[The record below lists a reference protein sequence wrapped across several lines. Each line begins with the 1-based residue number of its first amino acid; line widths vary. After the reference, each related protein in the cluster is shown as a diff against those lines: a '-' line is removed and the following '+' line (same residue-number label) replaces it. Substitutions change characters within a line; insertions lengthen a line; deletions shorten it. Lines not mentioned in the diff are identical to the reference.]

1 MTSVLCLIAV
11 LPFLGL
17 VTGFISPPPP
27 LASSPTQ
34 SALCWRSSATFNS
47 VVSSLSSSS
56 RMDELD
62 ADAVDMT
69 KEEVE
74 MGDHTEPIHVPK
86 DGENDYGGGSKFK
99 RLMEQAQQR
108 SRSSTSS
115 TTSPAATTTTTAT
128 GGGVPPSTA
137 ASSQD
142 APLPSGWESTL
153 DPSSGQTYY
162 YNSSTQATSWTRPA
176 STSPQE
182 QQKEEKVAETAT
194 SATTVPSSSEDNT
207 TTENNND
214 AMGLRM
220 ALRSSQLQV
229 QELTTDLA
237 DAQSRILTMQELVT
251 RLEDDTKVFKTEI
264 MKLRERDD
272 TTIDD
277 ENENEDTNTEDKV
290 AGRGSNGTGTPTPNE
305 ETQDGSA
312 PDEETTVAATTL
324 SLATKTKVPKLDMTQ
339 QETETLHAAVLAMD
353 VRAVTAMVDT
363 QGMALDVNTT
373 EAAFWAVV
381 NAIDTAEHN
390 DQALTG
396 DISTMI
402 HHIFDADFQH
412 LLEREQ
418 IRTNITCT
426 FSWPLLLL
434 VLLMLL
440 LLLLGLVFVR

>member
-1 MTSVLCLIAV
+1 
-11 LPFLGL
+11 
-17 VTGFISPPPP
+17 
-27 LASSPTQ
+27 
-34 SALCWRSSATFNS
+34 
-47 VVSSLSSSS
+47 
-56 RMDELD
+56 
-62 ADAVDMT
+62 
-69 KEEVE
+69 

-108 SRSSTSS
+108 SRSSSSS
-115 TTSPAATTTTTAT
+115 TTIPAATTTTGTTTAT
-128 GGGVPPSTA
+128 GGGGPPSTA
-137 ASSQD
+137 VSPD

-162 YNSSTQATSWTRPA
+162 YNSSTQATSWTRPV
-176 STSPQE
+176 SSPQE
-182 QQKEEKVAETAT
+182 QQKEVVAVTAAP
-194 SATTVPSSSEDNT
+194 ATPVTEPSSSVENT
-207 TTENNND
+207 NTENNTD

-237 DAQSRILTMQELVT
+237 DAQSRILTMQELIT
-251 RLEDDTKVFKTEI
+251 RLDDDTKIFKTEI
-264 MKLRERDD
+264 LKLREREDD
-272 TTIDD
+272 NNIDD
-277 ENENEDTNTEDKV
+277 DNENDDD
-290 AGRGSNGTGTPTPNE
+290 AGRSSAGTGTPASYE
-305 ETQDGSA
+305 ETKEASE
-312 PDEETTVAATTL
+312 PDEETAVAATTL
-324 SLATKTKVPKLDMTQ
+324 PLAIETKTKAPKLDMTQ

-353 VRAVTAMVDT
+353 VSAVTAMVDT

-440 LLLLGLVFVR
+440 LLLLLGLVFVR